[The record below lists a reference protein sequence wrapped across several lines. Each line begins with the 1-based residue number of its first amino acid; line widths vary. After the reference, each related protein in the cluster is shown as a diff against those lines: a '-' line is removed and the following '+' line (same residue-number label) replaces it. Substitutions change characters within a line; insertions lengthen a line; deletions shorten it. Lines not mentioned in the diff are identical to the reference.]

1 MRSSTEL
8 VRPILVC
15 LDETPRATQTLRFA
29 IDSLI
34 HTPQEEIHAFFSLPP
49 TTSTL
54 LKNKVTIR
62 LKSFLTLM
70 LEKYTTRP
78 NVKLYILDNPHLMTA
93 IQDLCVQISPRMLV
107 MGDAQV
113 SFLMPSGMHAENKL
127 QSGTGALGKA
137 YYATEYMGS
146 PSESPVLS
154 SGTMSLRPSY
164 GSLSSGEHDSST
176 QGDGLLG
183 LGALWNSLTNSANH
197 AVGRKASVDA
207 SAVIVPEGKSA
218 YIVEGVFAE
227 SVKEC
232 VPVPV
237 VIVKVNVHCG

>member
-1 MRSSTEL
+1 MEL

-29 IDSLI
+29 IDNLI
-34 HTPQEEIHAFFSLPP
+34 HTETEEIHAFFSLPP

-70 LEKYTTRP
+70 LEKYTVRP
-78 NVKLYILDNPHLMTA
+78 NLKLYILDSPHLMTA
-93 IQDLCVQISPRMLV
+93 IQDLCMQISPRMLV

-127 QSGTGALGKA
+127 QSGTGAVGKA

-164 GSLSSGEHDSST
+164 GSLSSGEHDFSNT
-176 QGDGLLG
+176 HGGDGLLG
-183 LGALWNSLTNSANH
+183 FGALWNSLANSASH
-197 AVGRKASVDA
+197 VVGRKGSLDA
-207 SAVIVPEGKSA
+207 SAVVVPEGKSA
-218 YIVEGVFAE
+218 YIVEGIFAE